1 LLQQGAFPAALSQ
14 LNSAPADLAGTHKVK
29 FDKII
34 ASLLL
39 ASETG
44 VFVFVRFFLIVRS
57 ANLGPFLPACLC
69 EWREVLLLGDAHAWN
84 ARYNTHIRRT
94 TDAPFLFLND
104 RQRRG
109 LSAAGP

>member
-1 LLQQGAFPAALSQ
+1 MLQEGAFPEALSK
-14 LNSAPADLAGTHKVK
+14 LNSAPADLAATHKVK

-44 VFVFVRFFLIVRS
+44 VFVRFFLIVRS
-57 ANLGPFLPACLC
+57 ADLGPYLPACLS
-69 EWREVLLLGDAHAWN
+69 EWRKVVLLGVAHAWN

-94 TDAPFLFLND
+94 TDTLFLFLND